1 LRLWRRGSGL
11 KKCLFVSYYL
21 FISVCCFRNRG
32 ADFWAASRLCLDLLN
47 EELEQ
52 RLEADEQSKLH
63 H

>member
-1 LRLWRRGSGL
+1 L

-52 RLEADEQSKLH
+52 RLEANEQSKLH